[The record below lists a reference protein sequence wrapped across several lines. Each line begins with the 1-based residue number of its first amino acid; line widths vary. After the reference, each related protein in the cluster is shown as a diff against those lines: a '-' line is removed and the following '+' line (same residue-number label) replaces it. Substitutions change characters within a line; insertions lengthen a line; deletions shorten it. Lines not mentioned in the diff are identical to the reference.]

1 MTRISSRFTALLLT
15 ATCLAPHLALS
26 QELLS
31 TPWQSTPWQADDTP
45 DAAAI
50 MPPGLQSARLLPGWT
65 DAQGDRVMA
74 LELVLEPGW
83 KTYWRTP
90 GDTGLPPHF
99 EWEGSQNLSDVTFHW
114 PAPQAIRSGDTLE
127 MGYHDRLVLPFTAH
141 ATDATKPIAVETQVD
156 IGLCES
162 ICVPA
167 ALDLTAGQAAP
178 DPDPVILAA
187 LKAEPARIAGHFSC
201 RLTEM
206 DDGMRLSVALPSPD
220 ITLAAIELTD
230 QPDIWVSSAD
240 LVDKGQ
246 GPSAVVEM
254 VGPTGKPFDIDPKA
268 LRVTMVTGSEGNSS
282 AVEMS
287 GCDLQD

>member
-1 MTRISSRFTALLLT
+1 MTRISPRFTAFLLA
-15 ATCLAPHLALS
+15 ATCLAPGLALS

-31 TPWQSTPWQADDTP
+31 TPWQSAPWKSGDTP
-45 DAAAI
+45 DAAAA
-50 MPPGLQSARLLPGWT
+50 MPPGLQSAQLLPGWT

-114 PAPQAIRSGDTLE
+114 PAPQAIKSGDTLE

-141 ATDATKPIAVETQVD
+141 ATDATKPVAVEAQVD

-167 ALDLTAGQAAP
+167 GLELTADQAGP
-178 DPDPVILAA
+178 EVDPVIMAA
-187 LKAEPARIAGHFSC
+187 LKAEPTRIMGHPVC
-201 RLTEM
+201 RLTQLE
-206 DDGMRLSVALPSPD
+206 DGLKLSVTMPSDD

-240 LVDKGQ
+240 LVDEGQ
-246 GPSAVVEM
+246 GPRAVVEM
-254 VGPTGKPFDIDPKA
+254 VGPTGKPFDIDPHA
-268 LRVTMVTGSEGNSS
+268 LRVTMVTDSEDSSS
-282 AVEMS
+282 AVEIL